1 MNLKKLLTTCVF
13 LAAYTLI
20 FLSFQKLGIIRTLEY
35 LWKDSLFIVK
45 GSETASHNIVVVAI
59 DEPSFREIGLQWP
72 WPRRLHAKLI
82 SSLNQAGAKAIAFD
96 ILFVEPSK
104 NPSDD
109 NILANILKK
118 YNNVVLGMAF
128 SMVKRKNYIQSIPVV
143 PVDQL
148 AQNSPYL
155 GVVNFFPDE
164 DGIIRRGYKNFNE
177 IPSLAHAAV
186 FAAKMDGKAKLCL
199 NNFLID
205 FKGPE
210 GTIPIVSYYQALN
223 PNKFLPS
230 NFFKDKIVFVGFAS
244 EAAVEVERGAVD
256 AFPTPYFRLSRK
268 LMFGVE
274 IHAKTAITLLEGCP
288 LKEWDANNWG
298 SFLAFCV
305 LLMIALKL
313 KDYPWK
319 LSVLVLTC
327 ISLTFLFSLVLFIKF
342 KIIYTP
348 LSSVMGFL
356 ISSSLAGIYSFA
368 ITVKERTFLKKAFSL
383 YVSPDLVSEI
393 VKNPELL
400 SLGGERREISV
411 LFSDIRN
418 FTSISEKTD
427 PEVLTKLL
435 NLYFSRMTKEI
446 FKEKGTLDKFIG
458 DAIMAIFGAPLPFE
472 DHAARACRAA
482 LNMLRAL
489 ADVRE
494 IWKDSGVELN
504 IGIGINTGIAVVGN
518 LGSEE
523 RFDYTAIG
531 DSVNLASRL
540 EGLCKLYGVSIICS
554 EYTVKK
560 AKSEFQWRK
569 LDFVRVKGKKEPIEI
584 YELKEAK
591 TLEDALYEEALE
603 LYRKGIFNEALHLFK
618 KVLKSNPHDSPSKLM
633 YERTVYLLKNPPAQ
647 WDGVCENESK

>member
-1 MNLKKLLTTCVF
+1 MKRTFATCIF
-13 LAAYTLI
+13 LAIYAII
-20 FLSFQKLGIIRTLEY
+20 FLFFQRLATIRTIEY
-35 LWKDSLFIVK
+35 LWKDSLFTIRGDEPV
-45 GSETASHNIVVVAI
+45 SHNVVVVAI

-72 WPRRLHAKLI
+72 WPRSLHAKLI
-82 SSLNQAGAKAIAFD
+82 SSLNRAGAKAIAFD

-104 NPSDD
+104 DPHDD
-109 NILANILKK
+109 KILANALKR
-118 YNNVVLGMAF
+118 YDNVVLGMAF
-128 SMVKRKNYIQSIPVV
+128 SMVKRKNYVQSIPVI
-143 PVDQL
+143 PIDLL

-164 DGIIRRGYKNFNE
+164 DGIIRRGYKNFNK
-177 IPSLAHAAV
+177 IPSLALAAV
-186 FAAKMDGKAKLCL
+186 SAAKMNEKAKLCH
-199 NNFLID
+199 NSFLID

-210 GTIPIVSYYQALN
+210 GTIPIISYYQALN
-223 PNKFLPS
+223 QDKFLPPK
-230 NFFKDKIVFVGFAS
+230 FLKDKIVFVGFAS

-274 IHAKTAITLLEGCP
+274 IHAQTAITLLEGCP
-288 LKEWDANNWG
+288 LKEWNGDNWT
-298 SFLAFCV
+298 SFLVFCV
-305 LLMIALKL
+305 LLIIALRV

-319 LSVLVLTC
+319 LSAFVLVCTL
-327 ISLTFLFSLVLFIKF
+327 LTFLLSLVLFIRF

-348 LSSVMGFL
+348 LSSTIGFL
-356 ISSSLAGIYSFA
+356 ISSTLAGTYSFA
-368 ITVKERTFLKKAFSL
+368 ITVKERSFLRKAFSL
-383 YVSPDLVSEI
+383 YVSSDLVSEI
-393 VKNPELL
+393 VRNPELL
-400 SLGGERREISV
+400 SLGGERREISI

-427 PEVLTKLL
+427 PEILTKLL

-472 DHAARACRAA
+472 DHAVRACRAA
-482 LNMLRAL
+482 LNMIKAL
-489 ADVRE
+489 EDVRE
-494 IWKDSGVELN
+494 IWKNSGVELN

-540 EGLCKLYGVSIICS
+540 EGLCKLYGVNVICS

-560 AKSEFQWRK
+560 AKDEFQWRK

-584 YELKEAK
+584 YELKEIK
-591 TLEDALYEEALE
+591 TPQNLLYEEALE
-603 LYRKGIFNEALHLFK
+603 LYRKGSFNEALYLFK
-618 KVLKSNPHDSPSKLM
+618 KALENDPNDYPSKLM
-633 YERTVYLLKNPPAQ
+633 YERTLYLLKNPPHQ
-647 WDGVCENESK
+647 WDGVWEIRSK